1 MLNRAELASFYQSV
15 RETTEALCAPLLPED
30 HVVQSMP
37 DVSPP
42 KWHLGHTT
50 WFFEQLLLRRFA
62 RGYTPYHERFGFI
75 FNSYYESFGERVARD
90 HRGSLSRPSVQEV
103 NDYRASVD
111 EQMAELVATIAERD
125 YPEAAQLI
133 ELGLHHEQQH
143 EELLVTDI
151 KHIFATNPLRPVYRP
166 CRPPAGGAPS
176 EHASEAEWIAYEG
189 GIAGL
194 GAGADGFAYDNERP
208 RHEVLL
214 RDFRLRDR
222 PAMCGEYLEF
232 MEDGGYRNSLLWLS
246 DGWEKVRTE
255 GWRAPLYWTKQNGG
269 WEVMTLSGLFPL
281 DPAEPV
287 AHVSFYEAAAFA
299 RWAGKRLP
307 TEAEWEHAAR
317 RMEAAPAGGNFLED
331 GRLHP
336 ARYGRGGMTQASGSV
351 PGSAPGLR
359 QMLGDVWEWTGSA
372 YLAYPGY
379 RQDEGP
385 LGEYNGKFMSNQMVL
400 RGGSCATPRSHIR
413 ASYRNFFPC
422 DKRWQFTGIR
432 LADNGE

>member
-1 MLNRAELASFYQSV
+1 
-15 RETTEALCAPLLPED
+15 
-30 HVVQSMP
+30 MP

-50 WFFEQLLLRRFA
+50 WFFEQILLRRFA
-62 RGYTPYHERFGFI
+62 PGYAPYHERFGYI

-90 HRGSLSRPSVQEV
+90 QRGALSRPSVEKV
-103 NDYRASVD
+103 NEYRAYVD
-111 EQMAELVATIAERD
+111 ERMTDLIETIHESD
-125 YPEAAQLI
+125 YPEAAQLT

-151 KHIFATNPLRPVYRP
+151 KHIFASNPLRPAYRP
-166 CRPPAGGAPS
+166 CTPRLEGLPTEGAT
-176 EHASEAEWIAYEG
+176 AAKWIFYPG
-189 GIAGL
+189 GIVEL
-194 GAGADGFAYDNERP
+194 GAGPDGFAYDNERP

-222 PAMCGEYLEF
+222 LATCAEYLEF
-232 MEDGGYRNSLLWLS
+232 TEDGGYRNSLLWLS
-246 DGWEKVRTE
+246 DGWEKVRSE
-255 GWRAPLYWTKQNGG
+255 GWGAPLYWTKESGG
-269 WEVMTLSGLFPL
+269 WEVMTLAGLRTL
-281 DPAEPV
+281 DPNEPV

-317 RMEAAPAGGNFLED
+317 SVQSAPACGNFLED

-336 ARYGRGGMTQASGSV
+336 VRRSQEHGADSSG
-351 PGSAPGLR
+351 PE
-359 QMLGDVWEWTGSA
+359 QMFGDVWEWTGSA

-379 RQDEGP
+379 RQDKGP

-413 ASYRNFFPC
+413 PSYRNFFPC

-432 LADNGE
+432 LADDGE

>member
-1 MLNRAELASFYQSV
+1 MLNRTELASFYRSV
-15 RETTEALCAPLLPED
+15 RKTTQALCEPLLPED

-62 RGYTPYHERFGFI
+62 RSYEPYHERFGYI
-75 FNSYYESFGERVARD
+75 FNSYYESFGERLPRD

-103 NDYRASVD
+103 NNYRAYVD
-111 EQMAELVATIAERD
+111 ERMTDLIEAIEEPD
-125 YPEAAQLI
+125 YSEAAKLT

-143 EELLVTDI
+143 QELLVTDI
-151 KHIFATNPLRPVYRP
+151 KHIFATNPLRPVYRFCKP
-166 CRPPAGGAPS
+166 MSGMTGGLPPARSPA
-176 EHASEAEWIAYEG
+176 ASWIAYEG
-189 GIAGL
+189 GIAEL
-194 GAGADGFAYDNERP
+194 GAEVDGFAYDNERP
-208 RHEVLL
+208 RHQALL
-214 RDFRLRDR
+214 REFRLRER
-222 PAMCGEYLEF
+222 LTTCGEYLEF
-232 MEDGGYRNSLLWLS
+232 LEDGGYQNPLLWLS
-246 DGWEKVRTE
+246 DGWEKARSE
-255 GWRAPLYWTKQNGG
+255 GWRAPLYWTKENGG
-269 WEVMTLSGLFPL
+269 WEVMTLSGLRPL
-281 DPAEPV
+281 DPNEPV
-287 AHVSFYEAAAFA
+287 AHVSFYEATAFA

-307 TEAEWEHAAR
+307 TESEWEHAAR
-317 RMEAAPAGGNFLED
+317 SMETSPACGNFLED

-336 ARYGRGGMTQASGSV
+336 TRYGQGQGAQASG
-351 PGSAPGLR
+351 PGPGLG
-359 QMLGDVWEWTGSA
+359 QMFGDVWEWTGSA

-413 ASYRNFFPC
+413 PSYRNFFPC

-432 LADNGE
+432 LADDGE

>member
-1 MLNRAELASFYQSV
+1 
-15 RETTEALCAPLLPED
+15 
-30 HVVQSMP
+30 MP

-50 WFFEQLLLRRFA
+50 WFFEQLLLRRYA
-62 RGYTPYHERFGFI
+62 RGYAPYHEQFGYI

-103 NDYRASVD
+103 NDYRAYVD
-111 EQMAELVATIAERD
+111 EGMTDLIETIEEPD
-125 YPEAAQLI
+125 YPEAAKLT

-166 CRPPAGGAPS
+166 CKPPAGGLPPGRTPA
-176 EHASEAEWIAYEG
+176 ANWIAYEG
-189 GIAGL
+189 GIAEL
-194 GAGADGFAYDNERP
+194 GAEADGFSYDNERP
-208 RHEVLL
+208 RHKALL
-214 RDFRLRDR
+214 REFRLRDR
-222 PAMCGEYLEF
+222 PATCGEYLEF
-232 MEDGGYRNSLLWLS
+232 LEDGGYQNPLLWLS
-246 DGWEKVRTE
+246 DGWEKACSE
-255 GWRAPLYWTKQNGG
+255 GWRAPLYWTKENGG
-269 WEVMTLSGLFPL
+269 WEVMTLSGLRPL

-317 RMEAAPAGGNFLED
+317 GMETEPTCENFLED

-336 ARYGRGGMTQASGSV
+336 ARYGQGRGTQPSGL
-351 PGSAPGLR
+351 GPGLG
-359 QMLGDVWEWTGSA
+359 QMFGDVWEWTGSA

-379 RQDEGP
+379 RQDKGP

-413 ASYRNFFPC
+413 PSYRNFLPS
-422 DKRWQFTGIR
+422 DKRWQFSGIR
-432 LADNGE
+432 LADDGE

>member
-1 MLNRAELASFYQSV
+1 MLNRTELASFYRSV
-15 RETTEALCAPLLPED
+15 RETTESLCAPLLPED

-50 WFFEQLLLRRFA
+50 WFFEQFLLRRFA
-62 RGYTPYHERFGFI
+62 RGYAPFHERFGYI

-90 HRGSLSRPSVQEV
+90 HRGALSRPSVQEV
-103 NDYRASVD
+103 NNYRAYVD
-111 EQMAELVATIAERD
+111 ERMADLIETVDEAN
-125 YPEAAQLI
+125 YSEAAQLT

-143 EELLVTDI
+143 QELLVTDI

-166 CRPPAGGAPS
+166 CKPMSGMTGGLPPARIPAGN
-176 EHASEAEWIAYEG
+176 WIAYEG
-189 GIAGL
+189 GICEL
-194 GAGADGFAYDNERP
+194 GAGEDGFAYDNERP
-208 RHEVLL
+208 RHQALL
-214 RDFRLRDR
+214 REFRLRDR
-222 PAMCGEYLEF
+222 LVTCGEYLEF
-232 MEDGGYRNSLLWLS
+232 LEEGGYRNSLLWLA
-246 DGWEKVRTE
+246 DGWEKARSESWT
-255 GWRAPLYWTKQNGG
+255 APLYWTKENGG
-269 WEVMTLSGLFPL
+269 WELMTLSGLRPL

-317 RMEAAPAGGNFLED
+317 AMTTSPACGNFLED

-336 ARYGRGGMTQASGSV
+336 ARYGQLRGMQTAGSGR
-351 PGSAPGLR
+351 GLG
-359 QMLGDVWEWTGSA
+359 QMFGDVWEWTGSA

-413 ASYRNFFPC
+413 PSYRNFFPC

-432 LADNGE
+432 LADDGE

>member
-1 MLNRAELASFYQSV
+1 MLNRAELASFYRSV
-15 RETTEALCAPLLPED
+15 RETTQALCEPLLPED

-62 RGYTPYHERFGFI
+62 RGYTPYHSWFGYI

-103 NDYRASVD
+103 NDYRSYVD
-111 EQMAELVATIAERD
+111 ERMMDLIETIGEPD
-125 YPEAAQLI
+125 YREAAQLA

-166 CRPPAGGAPS
+166 CQAAAGGTQSGRAAA
-176 EHASEAEWIAYEG
+176 ASWIAYEG
-189 GIAGL
+189 GITEL
-194 GAGADGFAYDNERP
+194 GAETDGFAYDNERP
-208 RHEVLL
+208 RHKALL
-214 RDFRLRDR
+214 REFRLRDR
-222 PAMCGEYLEF
+222 PATCGEYLEF
-232 MEDGGYRNSLLWLS
+232 LEDGGYRNSLLWLS
-246 DGWEKVRTE
+246 DGWEKACAE
-255 GWRAPLYWTKQNGG
+255 GWRAPLYWTKENGG
-269 WEVMTLSGLFPL
+269 WEVMTLSGLRPL
-281 DPAEPV
+281 DRAEPV

-317 RMEAAPAGGNFLED
+317 GMETAPAGGNFLED

-336 ARYGRGGMTQASGSV
+336 ARYGQGRATQASEAGPK
-351 PGSAPGLR
+351 PG
-359 QMLGDVWEWTGSA
+359 QMFGDVWEWTGSA

-413 ASYRNFFPC
+413 PSYRNFFPC

-432 LADNGE
+432 LADDGA

>member
-1 MLNRAELASFYQSV
+1 MLNRTELASFYRSV
-15 RETTEALCAPLLPED
+15 RETTQALCAPLLPED
-30 HVVQSMP
+30 YVVQSMP

-62 RGYTPYHERFGFI
+62 RGYQPFDERFGYI

-90 HRGSLSRPSVQEV
+90 HRGALSRPSVQEV
-103 NDYRASVD
+103 NRYRAYVD
-111 EQMAELVATIAERD
+111 ERMTDLIETVEEPD
-125 YPEAAQLI
+125 YPEAAQLT

-166 CRPPAGGAPS
+166 CKPPAGAGPPDRAAP
-176 EHASEAEWIAYEG
+176 AAKWIACEG
-189 GIAGL
+189 GICEL
-194 GAGADGFAYDNERP
+194 GADDEDGFAYDNERP
-208 RHEVLL
+208 RHKTLL

-222 PAMCGEYLEF
+222 LTTCGEYLEF

-246 DGWEKVRTE
+246 DGWEKARSE
-255 GWRAPLYWTKQNGG
+255 GWRAPLYWTKESGG
-269 WEVMTLSGLFPL
+269 WEIMTLAGLRPL

-317 RMEAAPAGGNFLED
+317 GIKTVTACGNFLEN

-336 ARYGRGGMTQASGSV
+336 ARHAQGQGTRRA
-351 PGSAPGLR
+351 GLG
-359 QMLGDVWEWTGSA
+359 QMFGDVWEWTSSA

-379 RQDEGP
+379 RQDEGA

-432 LADNGE
+432 LADDGDAA